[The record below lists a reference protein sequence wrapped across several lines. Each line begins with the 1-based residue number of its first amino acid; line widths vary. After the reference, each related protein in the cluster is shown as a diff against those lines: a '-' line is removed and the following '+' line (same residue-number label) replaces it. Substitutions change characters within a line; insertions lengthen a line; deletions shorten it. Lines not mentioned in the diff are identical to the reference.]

1 MILRRPSGRPLALLS
16 PVGRFEHGDLFP
28 EWDVLTAE
36 GNVSQVAGPP
46 DLLGSKVGPFVNGT
60 PPTSMGPAQP
70 LSPIEQSLLHV
81 LSSWYVLG
89 ALEQALDLATV
100 YATERIAF
108 GSPIAAYQGVAFPLA
123 DACSELQ
130 ALYEL
135 ALHALWSVYKSLASA
150 QVDALALRWATID
163 VARRVMRTSHQV
175 LGAVGLCDEHD
186 LTIISFALQ
195 ARLRLPYDL
204 EATMT
209 QLEQAVEHQGFDS
222 LYTPVD

>member
-16 PVGRFEHGDLFP
+16 PQGRFEHGDLFP
-28 EWDVLTAE
+28 EWEVLAAE
-36 GNVSQVAGPP
+36 GHVSQVAGTAE
-46 DLLGSKVGPFVNGT
+46 LLGSKVGPFVNRA

-70 LSPIEQSLLHV
+70 LSPIEQRLLHV

-108 GSPIAAYQGVAFPLA
+108 GAPIASYQGVAFPLA

-135 ALHALWSVYKSLASA
+135 ALHALWSVYKSPASA

-209 QLEQAVEHQGFDS
+209 HLEHAVGLHGFDS
-222 LYTPVD
+222 LYTPVG